1 MDAPAAAARTAWLR
15 LIRSENVGPHT
26 FWQLLARFGSAEAAL
41 DALPELARRAGR
53 KRPLK
58 AGSKRDAEDE
68 IEKTEAFGAKLVL
81 HGAPD
86 YPALLAAVDAPPP
99 VLTVLGDSGIAGP
112 RTVGI
117 VGARNASA
125 AGRKMAGLL
134 ARDLGHHGVTIA
146 SGLARGVD
154 TAAHRDSVS
163 TGTVA
168 VMAGGI
174 DVIYPRENAGLHAE
188 IAERGAVVTEIPFG
202 AEPLARHFPRRN
214 RLISGMSQAVVVVE
228 AAKRSGS
235 LITARFA
242 LEQGREVLAV
252 PGSPLDARAQGTNGL
267 IRDGATLVQSA
278 EDVLE
283 AIESQFAEPPA
294 PPGLP
299 PDSTEM
305 PDPGGDAHDRVAELL
320 GPSPMDQDDIVRMS
334 GLTPALVAAV
344 LMELELAGRAVRY
357 PGGRVASLPQD
368 AD

>member
-1 MDAPAAAARTAWLR
+1 MDAPAAAARIAWLR

-26 FWQLLARFGSAEAAL
+26 FWQLLARFGSADAAL

-58 AGSKRDAEDE
+58 AGSKREAEDE
-68 IEKTEAFGAKLVL
+68 IEKIETFGAKLVL

-86 YPALLAAVDAPPP
+86 YPALLAAIDAPPP

-154 TAAHRDSVS
+154 TAAHRDSVA

-188 IAERGAVVTEIPFG
+188 IAERGAVVTEMPFG

-283 AIESQFAEPPA
+283 AIESQFAEPPPPLLPPEKGA
-294 PPGLP
+294 PPA
-299 PDSTEM
+299 
-305 PDPGGDAHDRVAELL
+305 PGGDAYARVEELL
-320 GPSPMDQDDIVRMS
+320 GPSPIDQDDLVRMS
-334 GLTPALVAAV
+334 GLTPAMVASV
-344 LMELELAGRAVRY
+344 LMELELAGRAIRS
-357 PGGRVASLPQD
+357 PGGRVAALPD
-368 AD
+368 DKT